1 MPRLRLHLKVLME
14 PAITVDMAVTS
25 ARSVFAQAWID
36 VQVVSKAA
44 LQLPDL
50 ESVRITD
57 SCQPP
62 GPLTEDQLNLF
73 DHARGIGS
81 KDIVIFFVQ
90 STIRAT
96 SGCSQHPASV
106 AGAVISEACSR
117 WTMAHEIG
125 HLLKLTH
132 ATGTNRLMFKSTNRI
147 KADPPN
153 LDQSEIEII
162 LKSDLV
168 SHP

>member
-1 MPRLRLHLKVLME
+1 MPRLRLHLKVLVE
-14 PAITVDMAVTS
+14 PTITVETAVTS
-25 ARSVFAQAWID
+25 ARSVFAQAGID
-36 VQVVSKAA
+36 VQVVSKTAV
-44 LQLPDL
+44 QLPDV
-50 ESVRITD
+50 ESIRITD

-81 KDIVIFFVQ
+81 NDIAIFFVQ

-96 SGCSQHPASV
+96 NGCSQHPASV

-125 HLLKLTH
+125 HLLNLTH
-132 ATGTNRLMFKSTNRI
+132 AAGRNRLMFKSTNRI
-147 KADPPN
+147 TANPPH
-153 LDQSEIEII
+153 LDQSEIGII
-162 LKSDLV
+162 LRSDLV
-168 SHP
+168 SRP